1 MKRALGI
8 SVLALLAAA
17 APAGAATFT
26 PGAPGAGDPF
36 FPLAG
41 NGGYDVG
48 NYSLRL
54 DFEPQNN
61 ALDARAVISARATQ
75 DLSRFDLDL
84 RGLHVGKVTVD
95 GTAAGFTRDGQEL
108 VITPAAGI
116 RKGRGFEVAVAYD
129 GHPNPVIDPDKS
141 KDGWIPTD
149 DGAFVVNEPQGSPS
163 WYPANDT
170 PKDKATYDFAIT
182 VPKGRTAIANGLL
195 LGTTDNGATTTWRW
209 RASDPT
215 APYLATATSGIFETR
230 FGTLPSGLPEYS
242 AVDPQTRQFGS
253 KDPNPQLAWQRL
265 AFTGPAVA
273 LFTELYG
280 AYPFE
285 SVGGVVDWAPNV
297 FYSLESQTRP
307 MYWVIP
313 SELTV
318 VHEVAHMWFGD
329 SLTPELWPDIW
340 LNEGFATLVG
350 VDLVRA
356 QRRQER
362 GAELRRA
369 VRDPRG
375 LRRRPGPLVPRA
387 GRAARARGDVPHAGL
402 RPRRDDA
409 PGPAREGRRRRV
421 LRDPPQLV
429 RGEPQRQR
437 HDGRFHRARRARQ
450 RAAAR
455 PLLRRLAVRG
465 GEAGQLVAVRP

>member
-116 RKGRGFEVAVAYD
+116 RKGRGFEVAVDYD
-129 GHPNPVIDPDKS
+129 GHPNPIIDPDKS

-340 LNEGFATLVG
+340 LNEGFATWSEWIWSERNGGKSAAQSFDELYATPEDSAAG
-350 VDLVRA
+350 QDLWFPA
-356 QRRQER
+356 
-362 GAELRRA
+362 
-369 VRDPRG
+369 P
-375 LRRRPGPLVPRA
+375 
-387 GRAARARGDVPHAGL
+387 AAL
-402 RPRRDDA
+402 
-409 PGPAREGRRRRV
+409 PGPAEMFHTPVYDRGAMTLQALREKVGDDAFFAILRTWYAENRNGNVTTADFIALVERV
-421 LRDPPQLV
+421 SGQQL
-429 RGEPQRQR
+429 
-437 HDGRFHRARRARQ
+437 DRFFDVWLYEEGK
-450 RAAAR
+450 
-455 PLLRRLAVRG
+455 PDSW
-465 GEAGQLVAVRP
+465 

>member
-163 WYPANDT
+163 W
-170 PKDKATYDFAIT
+170 
-182 VPKGRTAIANGLL
+182 
-195 LGTTDNGATTTWRW
+195 
-209 RASDPT
+209 
-215 APYLATATSGIFETR
+215 
-230 FGTLPSGLPEYS
+230 
-242 AVDPQTRQFGS
+242 
-253 KDPNPQLAWQRL
+253 
-265 AFTGPAVA
+265 
-273 LFTELYG
+273 
-280 AYPFE
+280 
-285 SVGGVVDWAPNV
+285 
-297 FYSLESQTRP
+297 
-307 MYWVIP
+307 
-313 SELTV
+313 
-318 VHEVAHMWFGD
+318 
-329 SLTPELWPDIW
+329 
-340 LNEGFATLVG
+340 
-350 VDLVRA
+350 
-356 QRRQER
+356 
-362 GAELRRA
+362 
-369 VRDPRG
+369 
-375 LRRRPGPLVPRA
+375 
-387 GRAARARGDVPHAGL
+387 
-402 RPRRDDA
+402 
-409 PGPAREGRRRRV
+409 
-421 LRDPPQLV
+421 
-429 RGEPQRQR
+429 
-437 HDGRFHRARRARQ
+437 
-450 RAAAR
+450 
-455 PLLRRLAVRG
+455 
-465 GEAGQLVAVRP
+465 

>member
-1 MKRALGI
+1 MTRAVAAV
-8 SVLALLAAA
+8 SVVAALAFA
-17 APAGAATFT
+17 APASAATFS

-54 DFEPQNN
+54 DFEPRNN

-84 RGLHVGKVTVD
+84 RGLHVGRVTVD
-95 GTAAGFTRDGQEL
+95 GAPATFTRDGQEL
-108 VITPAAGI
+108 VITPASGI
-116 RKGRGFEVAVAYD
+116 RKGRGFEVAVDYD
-129 GHPNPVIDPDKS
+129 GHPNPIIDPDKS

-170 PKDKATYDFAIT
+170 PRDKATYDFAIT
-182 VPKGRTAIANGLL
+182 VPEGRTAIANGLL
-195 LGTTDNGATTTWRW
+195 VGTTDNGDTTTWRW

-215 APYLATATSGIFETR
+215 ATYLATATSGVFETR
-230 FGTLPSGLPEYS
+230 FATLPSGLPDYG
-242 AVDPQTRQFGS
+242 AVDPQTRQFGA

-265 AFTGPAVA
+265 AFTGPAVD
-273 LFTELYG
+273 LFTQLYG
-280 AYPFE
+280 PYPFE

-318 VHEVAHMWFGD
+318 VHEVAHMWWGD
-329 SLTPELWPDIW
+329 SVTPELWPDIW
-340 LNEGFATLVG
+340 LNEGFATWSEWIWSERNGGKSAAQTFDELYATPEDSADG
-350 VDLVRA
+350 ADLWFPA
-356 QRRQER
+356 
-362 GAELRRA
+362 
-369 VRDPRG
+369 P
-375 LRRRPGPLVPRA
+375 
-387 GRAARARGDVPHAGL
+387 AAL
-402 RPRRDDA
+402 
-409 PGPAREGRRRRV
+409 PGPAEMFHTPVYDRGAMTLQALREKVG
-421 LRDPPQLV
+421 D
-429 RGEPQRQR
+429 ET
-437 HDGRFHRARRARQ
+437 FFTI
-450 RAAAR
+450 
-455 PLLRRLAVRG
+455 LRRWYAENRNGNVTTAELIALAESVSG
-465 GEAGQLVAVRP
+465 LQLDGFFDVWLYEEGKPASW

>member
-253 KDPNPQLAWQRL
+253 KDPKPQLAWQRL

-340 LNEGFATLVG
+340 LNEGFATWSEWIWSERNGGKSAAQSFDELYATPEDSAAG
-350 VDLVRA
+350 QDLWFPA
-356 QRRQER
+356 
-362 GAELRRA
+362 
-369 VRDPRG
+369 P
-375 LRRRPGPLVPRA
+375 
-387 GRAARARGDVPHAGL
+387 AAL
-402 RPRRDDA
+402 
-409 PGPAREGRRRRV
+409 PGPAEMFHTPVYDRGAMTLQALREKVGDDAFFAILRTWYAENRNGNVTTADFIALVERV
-421 LRDPPQLV
+421 SGQQL
-429 RGEPQRQR
+429 
-437 HDGRFHRARRARQ
+437 DRFFDVWLYEEGK
-450 RAAAR
+450 
-455 PLLRRLAVRG
+455 PDSW
-465 GEAGQLVAVRP
+465 

>member
-182 VPKGRTAIANGLL
+182 VPRGRTAIANGLL

-340 LNEGFATLVG
+340 LNEGFATWSEWIWSERNGGKSAAQSFDELYATPEDSAAG
-350 VDLVRA
+350 QDLWFPA
-356 QRRQER
+356 
-362 GAELRRA
+362 
-369 VRDPRG
+369 P
-375 LRRRPGPLVPRA
+375 
-387 GRAARARGDVPHAGL
+387 AAL
-402 RPRRDDA
+402 
-409 PGPAREGRRRRV
+409 PGPAEMFHTPVYDRGAMTLQALREKVGDDAFFAILRTWYAENRNGNVTTADFIALVERV
-421 LRDPPQLV
+421 SGQQL
-429 RGEPQRQR
+429 
-437 HDGRFHRARRARQ
+437 DRFFDVWLYEEGK
-450 RAAAR
+450 
-455 PLLRRLAVRG
+455 PDSW
-465 GEAGQLVAVRP
+465 

>member
-340 LNEGFATLVG
+340 LNEGFATWSEWIWSERNGGKSAAQSFDELYATPEDSAAG
-350 VDLVRA
+350 QDLWFPA
-356 QRRQER
+356 
-362 GAELRRA
+362 
-369 VRDPRG
+369 P
-375 LRRRPGPLVPRA
+375 
-387 GRAARARGDVPHAGL
+387 AAL
-402 RPRRDDA
+402 
-409 PGPAREGRRRRV
+409 PGPAEMFHTPVYDRGAMTLQALREKVGDDAFFAILRSWYAENRNGNVTTADFIALVERV
-421 LRDPPQLV
+421 SGQQL
-429 RGEPQRQR
+429 
-437 HDGRFHRARRARQ
+437 DRFFDVWLYEEGK
-450 RAAAR
+450 
-455 PLLRRLAVRG
+455 PDSW
-465 GEAGQLVAVRP
+465 

>member
-54 DFEPQNN
+54 DFEPRNN
-61 ALDARAVISARATQ
+61 ALDARAVISAQATQ

-95 GTAAGFTRDGQEL
+95 GTAADFTRDGQEL

-340 LNEGFATLVG
+340 LNEGFATWSEWIWSERNGGKSAAQSFDELYATPEDSAAG
-350 VDLVRA
+350 QDLWFPA
-356 QRRQER
+356 
-362 GAELRRA
+362 
-369 VRDPRG
+369 P
-375 LRRRPGPLVPRA
+375 
-387 GRAARARGDVPHAGL
+387 AAL
-402 RPRRDDA
+402 
-409 PGPAREGRRRRV
+409 PGPAEMFHTPVYDRGAMTLQALREKVGDDAFFAILRTWYAENRNGNVTTADFIALVERV
-421 LRDPPQLV
+421 SGQQL
-429 RGEPQRQR
+429 
-437 HDGRFHRARRARQ
+437 DRFFDVWLYEEGK
-450 RAAAR
+450 
-455 PLLRRLAVRG
+455 PDSW
-465 GEAGQLVAVRP
+465 

>member
-116 RKGRGFEVAVAYD
+116 RKGRGFEVAVDYD
-129 GHPNPVIDPDKS
+129 GHPNPIIDPDKS

-195 LGTTDNGATTTWRW
+195 LGTSDNGATTTWRW

-340 LNEGFATLVG
+340 LNEGFATWSEWIWSERNGGKSAAQSFDELYATPEDSAAG
-350 VDLVRA
+350 QDLWFPA
-356 QRRQER
+356 
-362 GAELRRA
+362 
-369 VRDPRG
+369 P
-375 LRRRPGPLVPRA
+375 
-387 GRAARARGDVPHAGL
+387 AAL
-402 RPRRDDA
+402 
-409 PGPAREGRRRRV
+409 PGPAEMFHTPVYDRGAMTLQALREKVGDDAFFAILRTWYAENRNGNVTTADFIALVERV
-421 LRDPPQLV
+421 SGQQL
-429 RGEPQRQR
+429 
-437 HDGRFHRARRARQ
+437 DRFFDVWLYEEGK
-450 RAAAR
+450 
-455 PLLRRLAVRG
+455 PDSW
-465 GEAGQLVAVRP
+465 